1 MTRFAAP
8 LVAFVLLAAPALA
21 SAQAAVPVRA
31 RVMKGAR
38 GGEPSFDAR
47 LEDLKG
53 QLSRLAYV
61 RWEQVSESKLEM
73 RQGRTEFVE
82 LPGGDLVSLTVMEV
96 RGATV
101 TMEVGITQ
109 RNTQSRLTI
118 EKGQRI
124 VHQVTGEKDGA
135 AFFVA
140 VMPWP

>member
-1 MTRFAAP
+1 
-8 LVAFVLLAAPALA
+8 
-21 SAQAAVPVRA
+21 VRA

-38 GGEPSFDAR
+38 GGAAKFDSR
-47 LEDLKG
+47 LDDLKG

-61 RWEQVSESKLEM
+61 RWEQVSENRFEM

-82 LPGGDLVSLTVMEV
+82 LPGGDMISLTVMEV
-96 RGATV
+96 RGPTV
-101 TMEVGITQ
+101 TFEVGITE

-135 AFFVA
+135 AYFVA

>member
-1 MTRFAAP
+1 LTRF
-8 LVAFVLLAAPALA
+8 LVAALAAVFLA
-21 SAQAAVPVRA
+21 GPVLADDPVPVRA

-38 GGEPSFDAR
+38 GGAAKFDSR
-47 LEDLKG
+47 LNDLKG

-61 RWEQVSESKLEM
+61 RWEQVSENRFDM

-82 LPGGDLVSLTVMEV
+82 LPGGDMISLTVMEV
-96 RGATV
+96 RGGTV
-101 TMEVGITQ
+101 TFEVGITE

-135 AFFVA
+135 AYFVA

>member
-1 MTRFAAP
+1 VTRF
-8 LVAFVLLAAPALA
+8 LVAALAAVFLA
-21 SAQAAVPVRA
+21 GPVLADGPVPVRA

-38 GGEPSFDAR
+38 GGAAKFDSR
-47 LEDLKG
+47 LDDLKG

-61 RWEQVSESKLEM
+61 RWEQVSENRFDM

-82 LPGGDLVSLTVMEV
+82 LPGGDMISVTVMEV
-96 RGATV
+96 RGGTV
-101 TMEVGITQ
+101 TFEVGITE

-135 AFFVA
+135 AYFVA